1 MAEISKFLTAK
12 DVQTVSNL
20 QILARQVVE
29 GFCTGLH
36 RSPNKGYSVEFR
48 QHRQYVHGDE
58 IRHLD
63 WKVYGKS
70 DRFYIREY
78 EEETNLRA
86 TLLVDASGSME
97 YASEDVSK
105 LFYAT
110 RLAAC
115 LAHLML
121 QQADGVGLVTFDKKV
136 RQFIPARSTAK
147 HLSVCFDALEKT
159 KAGGETELSKVFKEL
174 VPKLQRRG
182 LLIILSDC
190 FADVPSLLKSLAH
203 FRHAHHEI
211 IIFQIWDR
219 AELDFPF
226 DRWTRF
232 ESMEDEA
239 FHLIDPAHVKKNY
252 MKRLEEFR
260 EQLTKGCHR
269 HKVDLVPV
277 VTDEPF
283 AEALAKY
290 LTLRSRR

>member
-1 MAEISKFLTAK
+1 ML
-12 DVQTVSNL
+12 
-20 QILARQVVE
+20 
-29 GFCTGLH
+29 
-36 RSPNKGYSVEFR
+36 YSLCEVTSLVI
-48 QHRQYVHGDE
+48 VHNS
-58 IRHLD
+58 
-63 WKVYGKS
+63 KVYLKQ
-70 DRFYIREY
+70 Y

-86 TLLVDASGSME
+86 TLLVDASGSMD
-97 YASEDVSK
+97 YGSEGITK

-121 QQADGVGLVTFDKKV
+121 QQADGVGLMTFDSKI
-136 RQFIPARSTAK
+136 REYIPARSTAK
-147 HLSVCFDALEKT
+147 HLKICFDALERT
-159 KAGGETELSKVFKEL
+159 KPGGETELGKVFKAM

-232 ESMEDEA
+232 ESLENDA
-239 FHLIDPAHVKKNY
+239 YHLIDPAHVKKNY
-252 MKRLEEFR
+252 MKKLEEFR

-283 AEALAKY
+283 AECLAKY